1 MVTAVAAGL
10 WCGGPRR
17 AWAGCVRR
25 LCAQSLRA
33 QEGMNRLAAKILR
46 NIPSVMS
53 NPRRAWRLLSRRLVP
68 MGVVW
73 TDPDAYQ
80 VVGSR
85 TFGRAPRVA
94 LTDAFPGIAG
104 VDVRILRAFDRSLE

>member
-1 MVTAVAAGL
+1 
-10 WCGGPRR
+10 
-17 AWAGCVRR
+17 
-25 LCAQSLRA
+25 
-33 QEGMNRLAAKILR
+33 MNRLAAKILK

-94 LTDAFPGIAG
+94 LTDAFPGIAA
-104 VDVRILRAFDRSLE
+104 VDVCILRAFDRSLETSLSTGAGRHRQVHGRATGAGNRHVRW